1 MPFLTEK
8 IFEQVDLPR
17 KNEHKNLLEMD
28 MEDKFL
34 KIELTKF
41 FSLFYNRSF
50 YCNFSGKFRNNFLS
64 FLKKK
69 KCGDVKIELS

>member
-34 KIELTKF
+34 KIEHTNF
-41 FSLFYNRSF
+41 FHCFITGVFTVIFRESF
-50 YCNFSGKFRNNFLS
+50 EIIFCHF
-64 FLKKK
+64 
-69 KCGDVKIELS
+69 